1 VDFNVRVWFAVQA
14 GVPEAELLVK
24 KAERTTDGEWEF
36 GLERSG
42 RAIGAVVVSDSRQR
56 MNAASP
62 TRLVVATWGVDR
74 SATLEIGAD
83 REIVWG

>member
-1 VDFNVRVWFAVQA
+1 
-14 GVPEAELLVK
+14 
-24 KAERTTDGEWEF
+24 
-36 GLERSG
+36 
-42 RAIGAVVVSDSRQR
+42 

-83 REIVWG
+83 RVIVWG